1 MQGRRPSTNMGG
13 KDDISSYCLI
23 SMNLINSARYDL
35 DTSMGISF
43 FMEQTTGMAS
53 RWYFILPNTT
63 EEGENKAIVI
73 KLFNGSAISC
83 DGQKVFHC
91 TGLEGI
97 GTNNHVYGNYFGG
110 KKYK

>member
-1 MQGRRPSTNMGG
+1 MGG

-53 RWYFILPNTT
+53 GWYFILPKQ
-63 EEGENKAIVI
+63 EKKEKI
-73 KLFNGSAISC
+73 KQL
-83 DGQKVFHC
+83 
-91 TGLEGI
+91 
-97 GTNNHVYGNYFGG
+97 
-110 KKYK
+110 